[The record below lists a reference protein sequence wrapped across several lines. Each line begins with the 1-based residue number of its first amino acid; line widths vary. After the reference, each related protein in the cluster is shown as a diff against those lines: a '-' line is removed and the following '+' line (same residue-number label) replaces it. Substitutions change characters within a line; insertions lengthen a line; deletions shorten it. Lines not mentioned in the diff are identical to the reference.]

1 MGYTCYF
8 SPHQHKLLKMKVIFL
23 VFAILSTVA
32 LALEEKPTEPT
43 KCSAANQGRCP
54 CGDEDKGFTT
64 YTFWQG
70 DEQRCFHVFFPP
82 ERKGEVLPV
91 AVYSNC
97 YAKDSLAGTQSLEP
111 EKGRN
116 GIKEINAAA
125 ARYGYAKIGISS
137 PRGGWQGGNR
147 TNENA
152 LNDDNHRCSDE
163 NSVDIAYVRKILQW
177 VEANPDLDA
186 TRMWAWGFSQNSA
199 FSTLIAFCFPNNFV
213 GVFAAGFG
221 MRLICEKP
229 YGPGCSG
236 QAGRNPPWKGE
247 EWQLWDQEKPCT
259 DCKYVPNYPCYN
271 PARPMIGCA
280 VEYTNDNIAVDTDWS
295 GVSSSKFMYEALIN
309 EGHDGRLL
317 RFSPNGD
324 IKGKHKAPRNLVYWQ
339 VSCLGITEPCS
350 EVCEGN
356 FLKCIEE
363 QNPTKASAQA
373 AAFNKCIAPKL
384 FNDMD
389 GCTLD
394 CAPTINM
401 LWASET
407 PTEALA
413 ENFGIGHI
421 ERPETSKC
429 TV

>member
-1 MGYTCYF
+1 
-8 SPHQHKLLKMKVIFL
+8 MKVVFL
-23 VFAILSTVA
+23 VLAILSNLA
-32 LALEEKPTEPT
+32 LAQQEKPTEPT
-43 KCSAANQGRCP
+43 KCSTDNQGRCE
-54 CGDEDKGFTT
+54 CGKEDDGFTT

-70 DEQRCFHVFFPP
+70 DVQRCFTIFFPP
-82 ERKGEVLPV
+82 ARKGEVLPV
-91 AVYSNC
+91 AVFSHCYSM
-97 YAKDSLAGTQSLEP
+97 DRLTGTQSKSP
-111 EKGRN
+111 RTGANK
-116 GIKEINAAA
+116 AA
-125 ARYGYAKIGISS
+125 ARYGYAKIGIST
-137 PRGGWQGGNR
+137 PNGNWKFG
-147 TNENA
+147 NA
-152 LNDDNHRCSDE
+152 INDNVINDDNPRPCSDE
-163 NSVDIAYVRKILQW
+163 DSLDIAYVRKILQW
-177 VEANPDLDA
+177 IEANPDLDA

-199 FSTLIAFCFPNNFV
+199 FSSLIGYCFPNNFV
-213 GVFAAGFG
+213 GVYAAGAG
-221 MRLICEKP
+221 LRLTGEKP

-236 QAGRNPPWKGE
+236 QVRKSDWKVCKE
-247 EWQLWDQEKPCT
+247 ENKKCEVCYEEKPCT
-259 DCKYVPNYPCYN
+259 ECQYYPIYPCYN
-271 PARPMIGCA
+271 PARPMTSCV
-280 VEYTNDNIAVDTDWS
+280 VEYTNDNIAVDSQS
-295 GVSSSKFMYEALIN
+295 GASSSRFMYEALIR

-317 RFSPNGD
+317 RFSPSGD
-324 IKGKHKAPRNLVYWQ
+324 IKGKHKDVKNLDYWK
-339 VSCLGITEPCS
+339 VSCLDITEPCS

-373 AAFNKCIAPKL
+373 KAFATCMDPKL
-384 FNDMD
+384 FKDMD